1 MSEPLPLAG
10 LTVLDISSFIA
21 GPAAATTLADFGAD
35 VIKIEPPGEGDP
47 HRHNYKSPNYPQGAR
62 QVNFPWQLE
71 GRLKRSIALDLK
83 NDSAR
88 GVLERLIR
96 RADISGIRPRT
107 PGGKVAAWSTYARWI
122 SCT

>member
-47 HRHNYKSPNYPQGAR
+47 HRHNYKSLNYPQGAR

-71 GRLKRSIALDLK
+71 GRLKRSIALHLK
-83 NDSAR
+83 TDSPR
-88 GVLERLIR
+88 TVPDTPIP
-96 RADISGIRPRT
+96 RADAMS
-107 PGGKVAAWSTYARWI
+107 
-122 SCT
+122 